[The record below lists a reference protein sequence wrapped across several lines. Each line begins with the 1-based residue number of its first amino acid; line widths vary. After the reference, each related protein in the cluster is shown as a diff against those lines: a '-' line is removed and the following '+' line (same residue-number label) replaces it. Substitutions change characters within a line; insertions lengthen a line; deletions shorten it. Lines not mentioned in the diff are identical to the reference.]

1 MERDKAFLGL
11 IGAVFLMMIGV
22 GMIVALLPQRV
33 IELDGHSRFVGYL
46 ASAFALSYVVLQVPI
61 GSLADRFG
69 FKPFLVGGYGV
80 CFIAGL
86 LFYFSDHS
94 SMLFWGRLLQG
105 VGEAPV
111 WALAPALLALRFPR
125 SKGKVMGIYNA
136 TIHLGLTAGPLA
148 GIILAQVW
156 QGREAFLLYAAL
168 CLLGAVVLGIALPG
182 TKPATVSAGEKW
194 TLSRLGALLRQG
206 GVAGTLAGI
215 ALYGAGYGIFLT
227 NIPAYLLEAKDAS
240 AIMVGIFFAL
250 FYLAVSVAQVVTGPL
265 TDRLGSRVF
274 MAGGVGLAAL
284 GLGASPFCDL
294 EWLLLLLSIGSLGMG
309 VFCIASM
316 TFLQGAVP
324 DALKGTIGG
333 AYYLFWGLGMFVG
346 PPLFTMM
353 AQGQG
358 YFWAMQAYVG
368 LLGLGALGIV
378 AVVKRKE
385 YTHIS

>member
-1 MERDKAFLGL
+1 MERDKTFLGL

-61 GSLADRFG
+61 GSLADRVG

-80 CFIAGL
+80 CFAAGL

-111 WALAPALLALRFPR
+111 WALAPALLALRFPS

-136 TIHLGLTAGPLA
+136 TIHLGLTVGPLV
-148 GIILAQVW
+148 GIAVAKSW
-156 QGREAFLLYAAL
+156 QGREAFLLYATL
-168 CLLGAVVLGIALPG
+168 CLLGAVILCVALPG
-182 TKPATVSAGEKW
+182 PKPAAAGAASETW
-194 TLSRLGALLRQG
+194 TLSRLGALFQQG
-206 GVAGTLAGI
+206 GVAGTLPGI

-227 NIPAYLLEAKDAS
+227 NIPAYLLEVKAAS
-240 AIMVGIFFAL
+240 ATMVGIFFAL
-250 FYLAVSVAQVVTGPL
+250 FYLAVSLAQVITGPL
-265 TDRLGSRVF
+265 TDRLGSRIF
-274 MAGGVGLAAL
+274 MVGGLGLAAM
-284 GLGASPFCDL
+284 GLSASPFCDMG
-294 EWLLLLLSIGSLGMG
+294 WLLFVLSIGSLGLG

-316 TFLQGAVP
+316 TFLQDAVP
-324 DALKGTIGG
+324 DALKGTTGG

-346 PPLFTMM
+346 PPIFAMM
-353 AQGQG
+353 AQDQG
-358 YFWAMQAYVG
+358 YFWAMQVYAG
-368 LLGLGALGIV
+368 LLGLGALGIF
-378 AVVKRKE
+378 R
-385 YTHIS
+385 